1 MFSIEKADENS
12 NYLDDLLRKGWE
24 PFAITSEKRCHQEYD
39 DYRNRNYAV
48 EETVSV
54 VWLKKLIKE
63 E

>member
-12 NYLDDLLRKGWE
+12 NYLNDLLRKGWE
-24 PFAITSEKRCHQEYD
+24 PFAITSEKRGRQEYD
-39 DYRNRNYAV
+39 DYRNRNYTV
-48 EETVSV
+48 EEIVSV